1 MPSTRRPILAALVC
15 LSLGGGCGDEH
26 AHEHEGEDH
35 DHAPGDAAHGHVH
48 EAPHGGTLVVLAD
61 ESVNLEL
68 VLDPA
73 AGKLT
78 AFVLDGHAER
88 GLRVAQP
95 SISMALRR
103 GAGDPFD
110 VTLVAVANPLTGETA
125 GDTSEFAATDERL
138 RGPGPIDGVV
148 RSVAV
153 RGTAFADVS
162 FRLPEA
168 TR

>member
-1 MPSTRRPILAALVC
+1 MPVIRRTIVAALVA
-15 LSLGGGCGDEH
+15 LSLAGGCGDEH
-26 AHEHEGEDH
+26 AHDP
-35 DHAPGDAAHGHVH
+35 DHAAGGAAGDPHGGHVH

-68 VLDPA
+68 VRDAA

-78 AFVLDGHAER
+78 AYVLDGHAER

-95 SISMALRR
+95 SLQLSLRR

-110 VTLVAVANPLTGETA
+110 VTLVAVANALTGETV
-125 GDTSEFAATDERL
+125 GDTSEFAATDDRL
-138 RGPGPIDGVV
+138 RGPGAIDGVV
-148 RSVAV
+148 RSVVV

>member
-1 MPSTRRPILAALVC
+1 MTPIHRTIAPALVA
-15 LSLGGGCGDEH
+15 LSLAGGCGDEH
-26 AHEHEGEDH
+26 AHDH
-35 DHAPGDAAHGHVH
+35 GHGHGAGDAAHGHVH

-61 ESVNLEL
+61 EAVNLEL
-68 VLDPA
+68 VLDAA

-78 AFVLDGHAER
+78 AYVLDGHAER
-88 GLRVAQP
+88 GLRIAQP
-95 SISMALRR
+95 SIQLSLRR

-110 VTLVAVANPLTGETA
+110 VTLVAVANALTGETA

-138 RGPGPIDGVV
+138 RGPGAIDGVV

-153 RGTAFADVS
+153 RGTAFADVP
-162 FRLPEA
+162 FRLPET